1 MVRSGAWLSL
11 CAGSADATRSTP
23 GGWTPFRPLQG
34 GPDLVEN
41 DSNQKR
47 TLVALAACFV
57 LTAVYLTW
65 FSPPSAPPQRAAVA
79 DAGVSESAP
88 LATAPAPAVPPPPQ
102 LSVPSAGPPSG
113 PPVRSIDADRREV
126 HYTFST
132 EGGGLTSAV
141 LKGPKMREVHN
152 LSIQQGWAQLFGK
165 SVGQAPQMNLAEPV
179 AGAPLPLSFALAG
192 EAPIPASLRYAAEV
206 GDHRIT
212 FTGRTE
218 AWEVTKVVSW
228 VDDGF
233 ELATTVTLRNLTQR
247 PLSGEL
253 TLPYGRAIDPALEEK
268 PSFFGGVGNLS
279 DVACFVHD
287 SYEHESVQ
295 DKPQTKDFSGKLH
308 WAGIN
313 QQYFVSAIFPVGG
326 ARDGKCTLFTSAT
339 ERIAT
344 AHFPVQVGP
353 GQAVTQGFG
362 AFLGPKETKVL
373 AEVPSLPANR
383 TSDPVRL
390 ERAVDYGLWAAIC
403 KPMLLVLKWFHGI
416 VGNWGVAIIL
426 LTVLVKLLL
435 VPLTHRAMV
444 GQEAMKKLQ
453 PKVEAIKKKFPE
465 DRERQQMETMKVY
478 QEAGVNPFGSCL
490 MLLIQLPV
498 WAALFTTLRN
508 SFELYGEPFTSQ
520 FLTDL
525 TIKDPTYLLPV
536 LLGVSQVVTTLLQPP
551 ALDAAQQRMMVW
563 FMPIFFTAIMLNYPA
578 GLLLYIF
585 TNNLLTVGQQAVLKR
600 LLARGGDSA
609 APLKPAL
616 EKRK

>member
-11 CAGSADATRSTP
+11 CAGSVDATRSTP
-23 GGWTPFRPLQG
+23 EGWTPFRPLQG

-102 LSVPSAGPPSG
+102 PSAPSAGPSSG

-218 AWEVTKVVSW
+218 AWEITKVVSW

-253 TLPYGRAIDPALEEK
+253 TLPYGRAIDPAREEK

-279 DVACFVHD
+279 DAACFVNE

-313 QQYFVSAIFPVGG
+313 QQYFVSAIFPVEG

-373 AEVPSLPANR
+373 AEVPLLPANR
-383 TSDPVRL
+383 TSDPVRF

-508 SFELYGEPFTSQ
+508 SFELYGEPFTSHL
-520 FLTDL
+520 LTDL